1 MRLFL
6 AGIGGSL
13 LSSEQRRAASFA
25 LRRCGMSVPAHSL
38 LSIYGHFGIEL
49 FSRSRRGVAGEAR
62 GG

>member
-6 AGIGGSL
+6 ASVGGSL

-25 LRRCGMSVPAHSL
+25 LRRCGVSVPAHSL
-38 LSIYGHFGIEL
+38 LSIDGHVGIEL